1 MDVIIGSD
9 LTYDDE
15 NNVKLFETLNIMFN
29 YNPNL
34 ILILAFTMF
43 KETDDQFINNYKD
56 IYSFELVS
64 Y

>member
-1 MDVIIGSD
+1 
-9 LTYDDE
+9 
-15 NNVKLFETLNIMFN
+15 MFN
-29 YNPNL
+29 FNPNL